1 MDDLQF
7 SSTTKP
13 DSPVYRRHL
22 QDVIEFLQ
30 HHERF
35 QGNEV
40 LDLVQIKDRGHI
52 TPNDFYILF
61 RRFLQDLGYS
71 QHAAEQI
78 DCDTIEI
85 TLQKLQYPIALNEQD
100 VVAFGQ
106 DDVFVSL
113 SLLKCLQWT
122 ITLIKCHDEIDQDD
136 LLFPVAQLINN
147 EDSYRLY
154 NKRAVYE
161 FCVETLPINDR
172 QKVDDLFETYN
183 SALVAIDPYTP
194 KLDITYSNNQL
205 ELMNMA
211 ACLDKLEIYL
221 SYLTEDWLLNMISL
235 ASQSP
240 SQFPDLKSTLSGAL
254 DELTDDF
261 YRYLRNLPEAAEICD
276 RMDYMIYIT
285 KNDNNKRK
293 HKLQIMEE
301 EIERIEN
308 DTNERMKQYRMEL
321 DDVISRYQLF
331 FRVEELP
338 VINPMLLNEELK
350 ELKERLQ
357 SENSEL
363 EKKEKEFN
371 IFIYEAAR
379 EIGLH
384 LVLVQKTFS
393 SARRHAIA
401 NIQAAK

>member
-1 MDDLQF
+1 MPKFTDGTFKML
-7 SSTTKP
+7 
-13 DSPVYRRHL
+13 L
-22 QDVIEFLQ
+22 
-30 HHERF
+30 
-35 QGNEV
+35 
-40 LDLVQIKDRGHI
+40 
-52 TPNDFYILF
+52 
-61 RRFLQDLGYS
+61 RFLQDLGYS

-183 SALVAIDPYTP
+183 SALVAVDPYTP
-194 KLDITYSNNQL
+194 K
-205 ELMNMA
+205 
-211 ACLDKLEIYL
+211 
-221 SYLTEDWLLNMISL
+221 
-235 ASQSP
+235 
-240 SQFPDLKSTLSGAL
+240 TLSGAL

-384 LVLVQKTFS
+384 LVLVQVNCCLFS
-393 SARRHAIA
+393 PFLSPIIKIFAQHPNRPQSFKMEDYLFYQNGR
-401 NIQAAK
+401 